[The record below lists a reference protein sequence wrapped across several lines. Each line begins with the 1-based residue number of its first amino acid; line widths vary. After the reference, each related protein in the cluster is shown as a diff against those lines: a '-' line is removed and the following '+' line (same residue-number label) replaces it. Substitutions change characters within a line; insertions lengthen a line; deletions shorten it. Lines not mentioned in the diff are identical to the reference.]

1 MDQHNVDPAALA
13 AVLAHLKLAVAAL
26 CGGIV
31 RLLFRPAASLA
42 KAAWLL
48 FGCVTCGFYGTPP
61 VVAFW
66 KLPETFAGAIGALLG
81 LVGLTFAERILKAV
95 DGLDLGAILLR
106 WLEKKG

>member
-1 MDQHNVDPAALA
+1 MDPSTLDPTA
-13 AVLAHLKLAVAAL
+13 LAHLKLLIASL

-31 RLLFRPAASLA
+31 RLLFRPAATLA

-61 VVAFW
+61 ILAMW
-66 KLPETFAGAIGALLG
+66 KFPETFAGAIGALLG

-95 DGLDLGAILLR
+95 DGLDVGAIVLK
-106 WLEKKG
+106 WFEKKSG